1 MEKVYVIKDTG
12 AKDEYCYVDI
22 DRSSS
27 GYPFLR
33 PLIDAH
39 KFYNK
44 KSAIGY
50 METFHK
56 ENWVLQKFEYY
67 ATDCT
72 LENEDESN
80 EHNQNEK

>member
-1 MEKVYVIKDTG
+1 MNDVYVIKDTG
-12 AKDEYCYVDI
+12 AKDENCYVDI
-22 DRSSS
+22 DRSSG

-56 ENWVLQKFEYY
+56 EKWVLQKFTCY
-67 ATDCT
+67 ATDCA
-72 LENEDESN
+72 LGNEA
-80 EHNQNEK
+80 